1 MAGNPLMRTLHEHFI
16 DIAGKHAGRLAAA
29 DPSVSLTYAQLA
41 ACAAG
46 VAEAMA
52 ATTRD
57 FVAIAMPSCAAFPAA
72 YFGVLLAGK
81 TPVPLNFLQEP
92 ATLAAIAQDAGFDT
106 IVTVAPLADAMRKL
120 APHVLCSETIRP
132 AVPRAT
138 VSGDPDAVA
147 TLLYTSGT
155 SGSPKGVMLTHRNL
169 LSNVESSV
177 GMAEYT
183 MDDVSFG
190 PLPLFHA
197 FGITCTMLLPLLNGA
212 AALFMPK
219 FAPAAALNLIADR
232 GVSCIFA
239 VPSMYRL
246 LVQAAQGLP
255 REQFSSL
262 RFCVAGGEA
271 LGNETA
277 EQFERTFG
285 RPLMQGYGLTEASPV
300 VSLNPPHA
308 VRVGSVGVPLPW
320 AEVRISDAAGRPLP
334 AGTQGELWIRGACVM
349 HGYRNDPNA
358 TREAIDAAGWLHTGD
373 LATRDADGYLHITG
387 RAKEMI
393 ISAGENISPCEIEA
407 AINSHAAV
415 LESAVIP
422 LADAA
427 RGEVPQAFV
436 ALKAGSHATE
446 AEILGHCRNLLG
458 RTKLPRRITFRSDL
472 PHTLTGKILKRA
484 LR

>member
-1 MAGNPLMRTLHEHFI
+1 MKTLPEYFI
-16 DIAGKHAGRLAAA
+16 EIAEKHAGRIAVA
-29 DPSVSLTYAQLA
+29 DPSASLTYARLA

-46 VAEAMA
+46 VAEAIA
-52 ATTRD
+52 ATERD

-92 ATLAAIAQDAGFDT
+92 ATLAAIAADAGFDT
-106 IVTVAPLADAMRKL
+106 IITVGPLAEPMRKL
-120 APHVLCSETIRP
+120 APHVLCAEAISPAAPRP
-132 AVPRAT
+132 PARGG
-138 VSGDPDAVA
+138 SFDALA

-155 SGSPKGVMLTHRNL
+155 AGPPKGVMLTHRNL
-169 LSNVESSV
+169 VSNVESSV

-183 MDDVSFG
+183 HNDVSFG

-212 AALFMPK
+212 TALFIPK
-219 FAPAAALNLIADR
+219 FVPAAALKLIAENR
-232 GVSCIFA
+232 VTCIFA
-239 VPSMYRL
+239 VPSIYRL

-255 REQFSSL
+255 REQFASL

-277 EQFERTFG
+277 EGFERAFG

-300 VSLNPPHA
+300 VSLNPPYA
-308 VRVGSVGVPLPW
+308 VRRGSVGVPLPW
-320 AEVRISDAAGRPLP
+320 AEVQISDAAGLPLP
-334 AGTQGELWIRGACVM
+334 AGTQGELLIRGACVM
-349 HGYRNDPNA
+349 RGYRNNPDA
-358 TREAIDAAGWLHTGD
+358 TRSVIDAAGWLHTGD
-373 LATRDADGYLHITG
+373 LATRDTDGYLHITG

-393 ISAGENISPCEIEA
+393 ISAGENISPGEIEA
-407 AINSHAAV
+407 AINSHPAV
-415 LESAVIP
+415 LESAVIA

-436 ALKAGSHATE
+436 ALRPGAQATE
-446 AEILGHCRNLLG
+446 AEIIEHCRALLS
-458 RTKLPRRITFRSDL
+458 RTRVPRQVTFRTDL

-484 LR
+484 LK